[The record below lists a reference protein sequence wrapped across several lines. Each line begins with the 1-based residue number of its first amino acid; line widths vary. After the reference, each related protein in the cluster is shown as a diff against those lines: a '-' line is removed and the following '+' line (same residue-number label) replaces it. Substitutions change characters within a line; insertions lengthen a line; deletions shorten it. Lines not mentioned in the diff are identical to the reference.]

1 MSVVPHDEF
10 KAAMAK
16 LKALPANKV
25 CFDCGDKSALWASVT
40 YGVFLC
46 IDCSANH
53 RSLGVHISFVRSIT
67 LDTNWTRP
75 QLKAMQVGG
84 NANAHAFFK
93 STSKEFRQ
101 KYNSRA
107 ASLYKMKLAQ
117 LVGEGEEEEDE
128 EEEDDGEE
136 SEKEHDK
143 EDYKEV
149 VKEEDLEK
157 EKKVVVG
164 VPQKSAKPVS
174 RKPVQSRP
182 VGLFR
187 SRLAQMAK
195 RDPEPEEAQD
205 HVLASSVEDTKDIF
219 IESRDQ
225 KEVFIETRKPREVR
239 KERKKPSDEI
249 ETYCSWRD
257 APEPEPKT
265 EPEPASTKPKQKREP
280 KSYDKAKAISSDQ
293 YFNKDKASEDENRFR
308 ISKFQGSA
316 AISSDDFFDRPQQAP
331 SGYSAVINNANLLDV
346 KDYVKDGVKNV
357 AERFSSYATSVM
369 RSLNIED
376 DQ

>member
-107 ASLYKMKLAQ
+107 AALYKMKIAQ
-117 LVGEGEEEEDE
+117 MVGEGEDEDEEEDE
-128 EEEDDGEE
+128 EEEEEDD
-136 SEKEHDK
+136 KVDVK
-143 EDYKEV
+143 EDYKDDHV
-149 VKEEDLEK
+149 EK
-157 EKKVVVG
+157 EKKDVEA
-164 VPQKSAKPVS
+164 PKKYAKPVS

-195 RDPEPEEAQD
+195 RDPEPEQAQD
-205 HVLASSVEDTKDIF
+205 HVLTSSTEDTKDIF

-239 KERKKPSDEI
+239 KEKKKPSDEI
-249 ETYCSWRD
+249 ETYCSWRN
-257 APEPEPKT
+257 APEPEPEP
-265 EPEPASTKPKQKREP
+265 EPEPASAKPKQKREP